1 LCTQPIRL
9 FLQYTVHN
17 NTVYSVS
24 RCVNHLAR
32 SYVGDKM
39 KQSKLKQLEMV
50 VIDSV
55 YC

>member
-24 RCVNHLAR
+24 RCCKSFSTLVCGR
-32 SYVGDKM
+32 
-39 KQSKLKQLEMV
+39 
-50 VIDSV
+50 
-55 YC
+55 